1 MHAIH
6 CEVTSLNWQVSIIL
20 KQIHMQT
27 RTNKEESWHLQIFL
41 TPARRPDPHLHSLRF
56 LLISLSLVWSDAI
69 LLLLFPFHW
78 HPTVSFTFFIAVPPH
93 SFAIHLPSF
102 ALFPFYFSPFI
113 TFFFW
118 PSPSCLHWH
127 YVTVLLLMRV
137 CVRLWL
143 HWWDDI
149 MSHNLSFISQSKGRT
164 PPDWSITVQTYRTV

>member
-41 TPARRPDPHLHSLRF
+41 TPACPFSSNFSLTC
-56 LLISLSLVWSDAI
+56 LIWCHFTVT
-69 LLLLFPFHW
+69 FPFHW

-118 PSPSCLHWH
+118 PSSSCLHWH

-164 PPDWSITVQTYRTV
+164 PPDWSITVQPYRTV